1 MPSIK
6 ELRQICQKSVPELDK
21 YPLLFK
27 AIRVVSIYLTWILIK
42 TPLTPNSITL
52 LGIVSAVLGLLSFI
66 FGWITLGI
74 FCFVFCIVSDF
85 SDGEVSRYKNLK
97 SKEGTYLDKVHHF
110 YSNVIFFIA
119 LTLLYFHKTLDITF
133 IYAGLIIVPFSIL
146 LSFTVMYAIDVAVL
160 THIRYY
166 AEKSGRFVLTGVD
179 KEKESP
185 LKLVPE
191 NRMETKSS
199 VGILQHLVALSR
211 YWGFPHVYLVFGIIA
226 AIEVIFLGGTHTLA
240 KFAFVFYAFSYPLW
254 TIAFL
259 TRVLSNKIIDREVLS
274 LIEKLRLRDKKQE

>member
-1 MPSIK
+1 MPSIT

-27 AIRVVSIYLTWILIK
+27 MIRVMSIYLTWILIK
-42 TPLTPNSITL
+42 TPLSPNSITL
-52 LGIVSAVLGLLSFI
+52 LGIFSAAIGLLSFI
-66 FGWITLGI
+66 FGWITLGVLCFI
-74 FCFVFCIVSDF
+74 FCIISDF

-119 LTLLYFHKTLDITF
+119 LTVLYFHETMDVTF
-133 IYAGLIIVPFSIL
+133 IYAGLIIVPFSVL

-166 AEKSGRFVLTGVD
+166 AERSRRFVSTGGATEE
-179 KEKESP
+179 EKNSLGSNP
-185 LKLVPE
+185 V
-191 NRMETKSS
+191 NRTETKSA
-199 VGILQHLVALSR
+199 INIFHQLVALSR
-211 YWGFPHVYLVFGIIA
+211 YWGFPHVYIVFGAIA
-226 AIEVIFLGGTHTLA
+226 VIDVIFLGGTHSLA
-240 KFAFVFYAFSYPLW
+240 RITFVFYAFSYPFW

-259 TRVLSNKIIDREVLS
+259 TRVLSNKIIDREVES
-274 LIEKLRLRDKKQE
+274 LIEKLKLLPK

>member
-1 MPSIK
+1 MPSITQ
-6 ELRQICQKSVPELDK
+6 LRKVCQKSVPELDK

-52 LGIVSAVLGLLSFI
+52 LGIFSAVLGLLSFI

-74 FCFVFCIVSDF
+74 FCFIFCIISDF

-119 LTLLYFHKTLDITF
+119 LTLLYFHETMDVTF
-133 IYAGLIIVPFSIL
+133 IYAGLIIIPFSIL

-166 AEKSGRFVLTGVD
+166 AERSKPFVLTGVAKD
-179 KEKESP
+179 EESSLD
-185 LKLVPE
+185 LKPE
-191 NRMETKSS
+191 NRMGTKIS
-199 VGILQHLVALSR
+199 VDIFRELVALSR
-211 YWGFPHVYLVFGIIA
+211 YWGFPHVYIVFGTIA
-226 AIEVIFLGGTHTLA
+226 VIEVIFLGNTHTLA
-240 KFAFVFYAFSYPLW
+240 GFAFVFYAFSYPLW
-254 TIAFL
+254 SVAFL
-259 TRVLSNKIIDREVLS
+259 TRVLSNKIIDREVKS
-274 LIEKLRLRDKKQE
+274 LIERLELLPK

>member
-1 MPSIK
+1 MPSIT
-6 ELRQICQKSVPELDK
+6 ELRLICQKSVPELDK

-52 LGIVSAVLGLLSFI
+52 LGIFSAVLGLLSFI

-74 FCFVFCIVSDF
+74 FCFIFCIISDF

-119 LTLLYFHKTLDITF
+119 LTLLYFHETLDITF
-133 IYAGLIIVPFSIL
+133 IYAGLIIIPFSIL

-166 AEKSGRFVLTGVD
+166 AERSRRFVLTGVD
-179 KEKESP
+179 KDKESLLE
-185 LKLVPE
+185 LKAD

-199 VGILQHLVALSR
+199 VDILRQLVSLSR
-211 YWGFPHVYLVFGIIA
+211 YWGFPHVYFVFGIVAVID
-226 AIEVIFLGGTHTLA
+226 VIFLGDTHTLA
-240 KFAFVFYAFSYPLW
+240 RSAFVFYAFSYPLW

-259 TRVLSNKIIDREVLS
+259 TRVLSNKIIDREVES
-274 LIEKLRLRDKKQE
+274 LIEKLKLLPK

>member
-1 MPSIK
+1 MPSIT

-27 AIRVVSIYLTWILIK
+27 MIRVMSIYLTWILIK

-52 LGIVSAVLGLLSFI
+52 LGIFSAAIGLLSFI
-66 FGWITLGI
+66 FGWITLGVFCFI
-74 FCFVFCIVSDF
+74 FCIISDF

-119 LTLLYFHKTLDITF
+119 LTLLYFHETLDLTF

-146 LSFTVMYAIDVAVL
+146 LSFTIMYAIDVAVL

-166 AEKSGRFVLTGVD
+166 AEKSKYFVFSGIAKEEESSLALKTESRMGTKILVD
-179 KEKESP
+179 
-185 LKLVPE
+185 
-191 NRMETKSS
+191 
-199 VGILQHLVALSR
+199 ILHQLVALSR
-211 YWGFPHVYLVFGIIA
+211 YWGFPHVYIVFGA
-226 AIEVIFLGGTHTLA
+226 VAVIDVFFLGDSHTLA
-240 KFAFVFYAFSYPLW
+240 RFAFVFYAFSYPLW
-254 TIAFL
+254 TMAFL
-259 TRVLSNKIIDREVLS
+259 TRVLSNKIIDREVQS
-274 LIEKLRLRDKKQE
+274 LIEKLKLLSK